1 MYLLTTEISEPLSL
15 QEMAFFISDDLVKA
29 SILTKEYYENNGQPM
44 PKVSQK
50 FKLAWLKFYACHI
63 KLFYFQVFRR

>member
-1 MYLLTTEISEPLSL
+1 MHLLTTEISEPLSL

-50 FKLAWLKFYACHI
+50 FKLA
-63 KLFYFQVFRR
+63 